1 MPRGERLRLRV
12 AAMLNGLDPAD
23 VRVEFVARRQLP
35 QSNFELPPLTSYGSM
50 PVDGL
55 WTAALSPTGEHEPD
69 GSAIFALDAQPPEC
83 GQFATEVRV
92 YPSHELLKHPF
103 ELGLMKH
110 L

>member
-1 MPRGERLRLRV
+1 MRV
-12 AAMLNGLDPAD
+12 AAGLNGLHPTD

-35 QSNFELPPLTSYGSM
+35 ESNFELPPLTSYGSK
-50 PVDGL
+50 PADGL
-55 WTAALSPTGEHEPD
+55 WTVALSPTGEHEAD
-69 GSAIFALDAQPPEC
+69 GSVIFALDALPMEC

-103 ELGLMKH
+103 ELGLMKR